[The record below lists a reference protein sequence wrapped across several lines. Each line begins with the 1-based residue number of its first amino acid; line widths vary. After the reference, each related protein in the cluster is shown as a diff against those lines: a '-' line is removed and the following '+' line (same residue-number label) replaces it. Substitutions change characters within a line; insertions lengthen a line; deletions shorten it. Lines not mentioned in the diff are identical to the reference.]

1 MEESPPNTVSV
12 LDEQRDEEARR
23 LRILQAAARMELF
36 RRANGR
42 EAATA
47 QELREWVETH
57 PSDDLLEPG
66 ALLTHEQMA
75 AALRDCLRS
84 N

>member
-1 MEESPPNTVSV
+1 MEENQPNTVSV

-47 QELREWVETH
+47 QELREWVESH
-57 PSDDLLEPG
+57 PNELLEPA

-75 AALRDCLRS
+75 AALRDCLRP